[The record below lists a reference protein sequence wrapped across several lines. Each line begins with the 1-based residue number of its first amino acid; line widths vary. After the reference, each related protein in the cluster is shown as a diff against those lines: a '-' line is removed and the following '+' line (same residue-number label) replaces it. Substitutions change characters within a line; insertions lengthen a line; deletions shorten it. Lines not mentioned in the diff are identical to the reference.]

1 MEGLLGLDL
10 VLAHLDSQALALV
23 LALRAQAAHAEGHE
37 DEAHVQ
43 SQRRQQDQDAEGR
56 AQPARHAPLLVVGAE
71 RDMDGYPHVRHGP
84 RARGLPPPGALLDE
98 RIGSRRP
105 RPAGRVAARRLT
117 G

>member
-1 MEGLLGLDL
+1 MRGGGFLSGSLGGSSIFDQRHSLDFLLRLGRFLRLGLLGLDL

-56 AQPARHAPLLVVGAE
+56 AQPARHAPLLVVGADRE
-71 RDMDGYPHVRHGP
+71 FQE
-84 RARGLPPPGALLDE
+84 LDWL
-98 RIGSRRP
+98 R
-105 RPAGRVAARRLT
+105 
-117 G
+117 